1 MSCKHPLKAWPVGLT
16 VNNKIKYKITDYDV
30 DHVEVINQEKINCVY
45 DKSVSPYA
53 SKVIYEYKEI
63 PCGKCIECRLAY
75 SRQWADRCLL
85 EMKQHDKSYF
95 VTFTY
100 NNEHLRKSEFVDKS
114 TGVVNSI
121 PTLMKRDF
129 QLMMKRLRK
138 DYKAYLEKNHLD
150 EYLSDKIRFFA
161 AGEYGDQTHRPHYH
175 AIIFGLHL
183 FDLEFYMN
191 SKLGFPY
198 YKSQFMQYVWSERD
212 SNVVDLMDFKK
223 CKDARRQI
231 GYVVIAPATWETC
244 AYTARYILK
253 KQKGKD
259 AEIYENLG
267 IEPEFSLMSR
277 KPGIGRDYF
286 DQRGLDMFEYDFVS
300 IDTPEGGKK
309 IYPNRYFKKLFQ
321 QMDEDQF
328 EIYRNRMEE
337 NNKDLKNIKLESTS
351 MRYLDMLQVEER
363 IKLGKLKALKRE
375 L

>member
-16 VNNKIKYKITDYDV
+16 NNNKTKYKITDYDV
-30 DHVEVINQEKINCVY
+30 DHVEVINSEKINCVY

-53 SKVIYEYKEI
+53 SKVISEFKEI
-63 PCGKCIECRLAY
+63 PCGKCIECRLSY

-85 EMKQHDKSYF
+85 EMKQHDESYF

-100 NNEHLRKSEFVDKS
+100 NDEHLPISEFVDKS

-138 DYKAYLEKNHLD
+138 AYKFGN
-150 EYLSDKIRFFA
+150 KIRFFA

-175 AIIFGLHL
+175 AILFGLHL
-183 FDLEFYMN
+183 DDLVEYCT
-191 SKLGFPY
+191 SRLGFKY
-198 YKSQFMQYVWSERD
+198 YNSAFMDKVW
-212 SNVVDLMDFKK
+212 NKGF
-223 CKDARRQI
+223 
-231 GYVVIAPATWETC
+231 VVIAPATWETC

-286 DQRGLDMFEYDFVS
+286 DQRGLDMFEYDFIS

-321 QMDEDQF
+321 QMDEEQF
-328 EIYRNRMEE
+328 DIYRNRMEE
-337 NNKDLKNIKLESTS
+337 CNKDLKNIKLKSTS
-351 MRYLDMLQVEER
+351 MPYLDMLQVEER
-363 IKLGKLKALKRE
+363 IKLGKLKSLKRE